1 MSRSLARLQGLAAV
15 LLLCGVVFAAL
26 AVVGAGGRAPAAA
39 LVQAM
44 GGFQAGEQ
52 VRMILGE
59 GVRATAC
66 LVCGGTGGQSAAA
79 QDAAACV
86 CSLHPA

>member
-1 MSRSLARLQGLAAV
+1 MRSLARLQGLAAV
-15 LLLCGVVFAAL
+15 LLLCGVVSAAL
-26 AVVGAGGRAPAAA
+26 AVVSAGGRAPAAA

-52 VRMILGE
+52 VRMILCK

-66 LVCGGTGGQSAAA
+66 LVRGGTGGQSATA
-79 QDAAACV
+79 QDAAACAYA
-86 CSLHPA
+86 LRPA